1 MWQTSLSWS
10 LFRCVFPCLS
20 FSFFLFSSLFLSLF
34 FFVLSTLLYSSLS
47 FPSLP
52 FSVSL
57 ILIPR
62 AFSLPPPPPQPQRP
76 WEQGCVSFFSVP
88 LPLPLEIGIVPY
100 SVVKHSVGAVSSRGI
115 NLVIYT
121 AAVSVPNFKLL
132 AFMRVKIE
140 KFEVSHSPILTS
152 YLASVLNCRNKH

>member
-10 LFRCVFPCLS
+10 LFRCVFPCLWFS
-20 FSFFLFSSLFLSLF
+20 HFFSFLPFSFLFSFLSCL
-34 FFVLSTLLYSSLS
+34 LYSTLLFLFPP
-47 FPSLP
+47 FPSLFP
-52 FSVSL
+52 SSSSSS
-57 ILIPR
+57 PGP
-62 AFSLPPPPPQPQRP
+62 SPPQPQRP

-88 LPLPLEIGIVPY
+88 LPLPLEMGIVPY
-100 SVVKHSVGAVSSRGI
+100 SVVKHSVGAVSI